1 MPNVKKEYTRINAY
15 VNPDVKKRLDDYA
28 KENYVSSS
36 AALNMILKQWFDS
49 QEAVKSL
56 GNLTALMQVF
66 AKQTGIDL
74 GELGERDGAQSD
86 GAFASSQTSG

>member
-1 MPNVKKEYTRINAY
+1 MRQKSDVRRVNVNISAKTKQ
-15 VNPDVKKRLDDYA
+15 RLDDYA
-28 KENYVSSS
+28 VEHYMSQAAAVNQILEQFFDGQEVVS
-36 AALNMILKQWFDS
+36 
-49 QEAVKSL
+49 SL

-74 GELGERDGAQSD
+74 GELGERDGAESD